1 MLNIKNWKRWGIAV
15 GILMSLI
22 CFTACGGKSRD
33 DSSDIRFSESEQV
46 ESHSIEESSEIVPAT
61 EEDEILEDSE
71 EDSAVGET
79 WETEESEEESSQE
92 SSSVTVEPVKK
103 KNPYLIK
110 VNKQM
115 NCVTVYGLDEKDEYA
130 IPVKAMICSTGS
142 GTPLGT
148 FKTSDRYRWK
158 ILDGDV
164 WGQYSTRITGHIL
177 FHSVPY
183 NQKDNTTLKWN
194 YYNKLGT
201 TASAGCVRLTTID
214 AKWILDNCPKGTT
227 VIIYNDSDPGPL
239 GKPSAL
245 KLPAGTGWDPTDP
258 DSANP
263 WKLKE
268 ASLKGVSDKT
278 IEYGGS
284 VDVMSGVKGLDKCGN
299 DITDSVAVSGAVDAN
314 TLGTYTVTYTV
325 TDITGS
331 TATAQ
336 AVFTVQDTVYPAI
349 TMNRVF
355 IEELEEF
362 NEDIALKMA
371 EASDKSGIQS
381 FTAAVE
387 AQSPWSY
394 AVTYTAT
401 DKNGLTQTL
410 QQTIERDHY
419 GELTGVE
426 DRTVTSEAQV
436 TDVSH
441 IQGKD
446 KGQEAA
452 VEAKIENS
460 EGNRYT
466 VRYEV
471 VGTKA
476 VQTAVITLEE
486 ESKSESGDN
495 QDEDGT
501 PSDSAEEIGA

>member
-1 MLNIKNWKRWGIAV
+1 MLNIKNWKRWVIAL
-15 GILMSLI
+15 GILMPLI
-22 CFTACGGKSRD
+22 FLQLVAVRIEGDSRD
-33 DSSDIRFSESEQV
+33 IQSSESEWMESSSVV
-46 ESHSIEESSEIVPAT
+46 ESSSLEPVS
-61 EEDEILEDSE
+61 EEDELLEDSG
-71 EDSAVGET
+71 EDSELEET
-79 WETEESEEESSQE
+79 SEVEESEEESSQE
-92 SSSVTVEPVKK
+92 SSSAPAEPVQK
-103 KNPYLIK
+103 KNPYIIK
-110 VNKQM
+110 VNKKM
-115 NCVTVYGLDEKDEYA
+115 NCVTIYGLDEKDEYT
-130 IPVKAMICSTGS
+130 IPVKAMVCSTGS
-142 GTPLGT
+142 ATPLGT

-183 NQKDNTTLKWN
+183 KEKDNTTLKWN
-194 YYNKLGT
+194 YYNKLGS

-227 VIIYNDSDPGPL
+227 VIIYNDSNPGPL

-245 KLPAGTGWDPTDP
+245 KLPSGTGWDPTDP
-258 DSANP
+258 DPANP

-268 ASLKGVSDKT
+268 ASLKGVSDRT

-299 DITDSVAVSGAVDAN
+299 DITDSVEVSGLVDAN
-314 TLGTYTVTYTV
+314 TLGTYSVTYTV

-336 AVFTVQDTVYPAI
+336 ATFTVQDTVYPVI

-362 NEDIALKMA
+362 NEDMALKMA
-371 EASDKSGIQS
+371 EASDKSGIKS

-394 AVTYTAT
+394 VVLYTAT

-436 TDVSH
+436 TEVSH
-441 IQGKD
+441 IQGSD
-446 KGQEAA
+446 KGQQAA
-452 VEAKIENS
+452 VEAVIENC

-476 VQTAVITLEE
+476 AQTAVITLEE
-486 ESKSESGDN
+486 ESKPEPEESQG
-495 QDEDGT
+495 EGVE
-501 PSDSAEEIGA
+501 PSDSTEETGA